1 MNGNDI
7 CSLRYDGFRP
17 MDESDPLPGS
27 LAAAGLAC
35 VNSPGLRTCPSV
47 RSIAHLTAAR
57 KSAPKRE
64 SGYFRLARQ
73 HGYKP
78 DANARALSLGRSHI
92 AVAVCIPREIH
103 FFYDQLR
110 DGILDEAAQYR
121 HLGLEIR
128 YEPVTELDSHEMAG
142 VVAGLIKTD
151 IQALIMTP
159 GNPVQLAPL
168 IDEAERDRNIRVV
181 CVASDDSLSNRS
193 TAISVEPRMNG
204 MLAAE
209 LIAGFVPPAS
219 RVAVFTGSLATED
232 HAKKVGGFY
241 EVFPNDC
248 PGGKIVDVVEGH
260 ENEAKTLEICAALLH
275 KEPELGGLYISTV
288 NCLPVCRA
296 LQEAGRAGR
305 VRVVATDLFAEAV
318 PYFRNHTIS
327 ASIYQ
332 RPYRQGEL
340 AVRLLVDHFVAGA
353 ELPAVRYL
361 NPAIVM
367 RSNLKLFREVARS
380 RPE

>member
-1 MNGNDI
+1 MRELARLAHVSIGTIDRALNG
-7 CSLRYDGFRP
+7 
-17 MDESDPLPGS
+17 
-27 LAAAGLAC
+27 
-35 VNSPGLRTCPSV
+35 
-47 RSIAHLTAAR
+47 R
-57 KSAPKRE
+57 KEVSAKTRE
-64 SGYFRLARQ
+64 RILRLARQ

-103 FFYDQLR
+103 FFYNQLR

-142 VVAGLIKTD
+142 VVAGLIKTG

-209 LIAGFVPPAS
+209 LIAGFVPLDSGSPCWPAHS
-219 RVAVFTGSLATED
+219 PPRTMRRKSGASTRSF
-232 HAKKVGGFY
+232 HK
-241 EVFPNDC
+241 DC
-248 PGGKIVDVVEGH
+248 PGKIVDVVEGH
-260 ENEAKTLEICAALLH
+260 ENEAKTLETLRSVAR
-275 KEPELGGLYISTV
+275 KEPRTRGYVSTV

-296 LQEAGRAGR
+296 LQEAGRAGK

-318 PYFRNHTIS
+318 PYFRNRTIS

-332 RPYRQGEL
+332 RPYRQGQL
-340 AVRLLVDHFVAGA
+340 AVRLLVDHFLAGA
-353 ELPAVRYL
+353 ELPTGPVSQSSHCHALESQTV
-361 NPAIVM
+361 P
-367 RSNLKLFREVARS
+367 RSHKIEAGKGERDIPWRVVGEQEIPGFSAA
-380 RPE
+380 

>member
-1 MNGNDI
+1 MN
-7 CSLRYDGFRP
+7 
-17 MDESDPLPGS
+17 ESDPLAGS
-27 LAAAGLAC
+27 PSRHRIGVRELARLAH
-35 VNSPGLRTCPSV
+35 V
-47 RSIAHLTAAR
+47 SIGTVDRALNGR
-57 KSAPKRE
+57 KEVSAKTRE
-64 SGYFRLARQ
+64 RILRLARQ

-78 DANARALSLGRSHI
+78 DAHARALSLGRSRI

-121 HLGLEIR
+121 HLGLDIR
-128 YEPVTELDSHEMAG
+128 YEPVTELGADEMVE
-142 VVAGLIKTD
+142 VVAGLIKTG

-241 EVFPNDC
+241 EVFPKDC
-248 PGGKIVDVVEGH
+248 PGG
-260 ENEAKTLEICAALLH
+260 
-275 KEPELGGLYISTV
+275 
-288 NCLPVCRA
+288 
-296 LQEAGRAGR
+296 
-305 VRVVATDLFAEAV
+305 
-318 PYFRNHTIS
+318 
-327 ASIYQ
+327 
-332 RPYRQGEL
+332 
-340 AVRLLVDHFVAGA
+340 
-353 ELPAVRYL
+353 
-361 NPAIVM
+361 
-367 RSNLKLFREVARS
+367 
-380 RPE
+380 

>member
-1 MNGNDI
+1 
-7 CSLRYDGFRP
+7 

-27 LAAAGLAC
+27 PGRRRIGVRELARLAH
-35 VNSPGLRTCPSV
+35 V
-47 RSIAHLTAAR
+47 SIGTVDRALNGR
-57 KSAPKRE
+57 KEVSAKTRE
-64 SGYFRLARQ
+64 RVLRLARQ

-78 DANARALSLGRSHI
+78 DANARALSLGRSHM

-121 HLGLEIR
+121 HLGLDIR
-128 YEPVTELDSHEMAG
+128 YEPVTELGAAEMVG
-142 VVAGLIKTD
+142 VVARLIKTG
-151 IQALIMTP
+151 IQALILTP

-219 RVAVFTGSLATED
+219 RVAVFTGSLSTED

-241 EVFPNDC
+241 EVFPKDC
-248 PGGKIVDVVEGH
+248 PGGKVVDVVEGH
-260 ENEAKTLEICAALLH
+260 ENEAKTLEICAALLR
-275 KEPELGGLYISTV
+275 KEPKLAGLYVSTV

-296 LQEAGRAGR
+296 LQEAGRAGK

-332 RPYRQGEL
+332 RPYRQGQL
-340 AVRLLVDHFVAGA
+340 AVRLIVDHLIAGA
-353 ELPAVRYL
+353 ELPTVRYL

-367 RSNLKLFREVARS
+367 RSNLKLFREVARL
-380 RPE
+380 RPERESGTFRGA

>member
-1 MNGNDI
+1 
-7 CSLRYDGFRP
+7 L
-17 MDESDPLPGS
+17 
-27 LAAAGLAC
+27 
-35 VNSPGLRTCPSV
+35 
-47 RSIAHLTAAR
+47 
-57 KSAPKRE
+57 
-64 SGYFRLARQ
+64 
-73 HGYKP
+73 
-78 DANARALSLGRSHI
+78 
-92 AVAVCIPREIH
+92 
-103 FFYDQLR
+103 
-110 DGILDEAAQYR
+110 IL
-121 HLGLEIR
+121 
-128 YEPVTELDSHEMAG
+128 
-142 VVAGLIKTD
+142 
-151 IQALIMTP
+151 TP

-241 EVFPNDC
+241 EVFPKDC
-248 PGGKIVDVVEGH
+248 PGGKVVDVVEGH
-260 ENEAKTLEICAALLH
+260 ENEAKTLEICAALLR
-275 KEPELGGLYISTV
+275 KEPKLAGLYVSTV

-296 LQEAGRAGR
+296 LQEAGRAGK

-332 RPYRQGEL
+332 RPYRQGQL
-340 AVRLLVDHFVAGA
+340 AVRLIVDHFDSWGGTSHGPVSQSGHCHAL
-353 ELPAVRYL
+353 ESQAV
-361 NPAIVM
+361 P
-367 RSNLKLFREVARS
+367 RS
-380 RPE
+380 RKIEAGKGEWDIPRGIVGARATLR

>member
-1 MNGNDI
+1 MNPND
-7 CSLRYDGFRP
+7 P
-17 MDESDPLPGS
+17 MAVGPGRRRIGVRD
-27 LAAAGLAC
+27 LARLAQ
-35 VNSPGLRTCPSV
+35 VSV
-47 RSIAHLTAAR
+47 GTVDRALHGR
-57 KSAPKRE
+57 KEVSAKTRE
-64 SGYFRLARQ
+64 RILRLARQ
-73 HGYKP
+73 LDYKP
-78 DANARALSLGRSHI
+78 DAHARALSLRRSQVM
-92 AVAVCIPREIH
+92 VAVCIPREIH

-110 DGILDEAAQYR
+110 DGIFEEAARYR

-128 YEPVTELDSHEMAG
+128 YEPVAELGANEMVG
-142 VVAGLIKTD
+142 LVADLIKTG

-159 GNPVQLAPL
+159 GNPEQLTAL

-181 CVASDDSLSNRS
+181 CVASDDSLSGRS

-209 LIAGFVPPAS
+209 LMAGFVPPGS
-219 RVAVFTGSLATED
+219 RVAVITGSLATED

-241 EVFPNDC
+241 EVFPKDC
-248 PGGKIVDVVEGH
+248 PGGKIVEVIEGH
-260 ENEAKTLEICAALLH
+260 ENEAKTLEICAALLE
-275 KEPELGGLYISTV
+275 KEPKLAGLYVSTV

-296 LQEAGRAGR
+296 LEEAGRAGK

-332 RPYRQGEL
+332 RPYRQGQL
-340 AVRLLVDHFVAGA
+340 AVRLIVDHFVAGT
-353 ELPAVRYL
+353 ELPFVRYL

-367 RSNLKLFREVARS
+367 RSNLKLFREIARS
-380 RPE
+380 KSETHSRV